1 MKREEP
7 LQVQWIK
14 HTGAVNN
21 EIGSDPKDIIENISL
36 SAAEGI
42 RGDLTGKEY
51 EMPAA
56 IKMNEKYDKLAA
68 AGYFRKDP
76 HINSLSATDAVI
88 AAKTG
93 KDAAAYHKQKPSL
106 IKNWQEL
113 RAKRNKILNDI
124 KIEKRRGDYLK
135 ERWGLKKKENDG
147 VKYVGSRQHLLEDLP
162 IIKNNINNKKRNTFD
177 EYVKTN
183 KLPTLTEKETKA
195 LRGNKKV
202 RDYMLRNYK
211 PIKVASKPKPNG
223 HDTQPNVIP
232 IGPIPHEKPWYGDD
246 EDDAAYRFKFPE
258 REKYTVLDKIKL
270 RADLEKAVD
279 ANSGIGQ
286 FDKRRRL
293 SSGGN
298 GSTSKWEK
306 DHPFTKRVEEIYN
319 IQLSG
324 NETLD
329 ELLEI
334 IRGLPE
340 NKAGGGLAGMLGENE

>member
-7 LQVQWIK
+7 VEIQWIK
-14 HTGAVNN
+14 HIGAENN
-21 EIGSDPKDIIENISL
+21 EEGSNPKDIIENVSL

-56 IKMNEKYDKLAA
+56 IAMNEKYDRLAA
-68 AGYFRKDP
+68 AGYVKKDP
-76 HINSLSATDAVI
+76 HINSLSATEAVI

-93 KDAAAYHKQKPSL
+93 KDAAAYHKQNPKL
-106 IKNWQEL
+106 IKKWQEL

-124 KIEKRRGDYLK
+124 KKEKKRGDDLK
-135 ERWGLKKKENDG
+135 KAWGLKLTE
-147 VKYVGSRQHLLEDLP
+147 LP
-162 IIKNNINNKKRNTFD
+162 IIKNNIRNKKRNTFD
-177 EYVKTN
+177 ELVASGGK
-183 KLPTLTEKETKA
+183 KLPKLSPEEIEQVRA
-195 LRGNKKV
+195 DRKV

-232 IGPIPHEKPWYGDD
+232 IGPIPHEKPWYED
-246 EDDAAYRFKFPE
+246 DDAAYRFKFPARE
-258 REKYTVLDKIKL
+258 RYSVLDKIKL

-293 SSGGN
+293 ASGGN
-298 GSTSKWEK
+298 GSADEL
-306 DHPFTKRVEEIYN
+306 DNQRPFTKRIEEIYN

-334 IRGLPE
+334 IRRLPE
-340 NKAGGGLAGMLGENE
+340 NKAGGGLAGILGEDE